1 MCGIL
6 GGNNHKWNYKAGI
19 ECMAHRGPDGIK
31 CCYSEDFTL
40 AFARLAIMDLSENGM
55 QPMFSE
61 DENVGI
67 VFNGEIYGFLEL
79 REELQKKGYIFKSTS
94 DTEVILNAYLEWGEK
109 FITKVDG
116 MYGMAIWDKRD
127 NTIKLF
133 RDRIGIKPL
142 YYFYNGYDFAF
153 SSELKGITTLCDDIE
168 FKIDN
173 TAIYDYLN
181 YLYIP
186 EPKTYY
192 KNVYK
197 LLPGHRLTFDIKN
210 KKIIKDSSYWKLD
223 VNPYQGRQRSQEDI
237 IDELKTL
244 VKESVRK
251 QMIADV
257 PVGTFLSG
265 GVDSSIITY
274 ESIQIN
280 PQVETFSIGFDQRGF
295 DESKYAMQLAE
306 KFQIHSNVKRFNK
319 DILNINYQKLRD
331 WYDEPFGD
339 SSAFPTYLVSEFAKE
354 KVTVALTGD
363 GGDEVFGGYPRYNVI
378 QRGIFNDSYSIPKCL
393 ETQVNRILDKA
404 AYTRKMTYARIRR
417 TYAKELGDSDD
428 DWRRR
433 LGISNDYD
441 KYWIIRR
448 YYHADLPPITRGQ
461 YLDIKTYLPGDI
473 LVKVDR
479 AAMAVSLETRVP
491 FLDRKIVEFAFSL
504 SEEDRCP
511 EGNLK
516 GVLKNAYEEELGK
529 KFLNRRKQGFTI
541 PIRYFDRK
549 STQQE
554 EILRKAWEID

>member
-6 GGNNHKWNYKAGI
+6 GGNRHEWNYKAGI
-19 ECMAHRGPDGIK
+19 ECMEHRGPDGIK
-31 CCYSEDFTL
+31 CCSLGNFTL

-55 QPMFSE
+55 QPMFSG
-61 DENVGI
+61 DGKVGI

-79 REELQKKGYIFKSTS
+79 KEELQKKGYIFKSTS

-116 MYGMAIWDKRD
+116 MYGMAILDKRD

-133 RDRIGIKPL
+133 RDRMGIKPL
-142 YYFYNGYDFAF
+142 YYFYNGKDFAF
-153 SSELKGITTLCDDIE
+153 SSELKGITTLCNNIE
-168 FKIDN
+168 FEIDN

-197 LLPGHRLTFDIKN
+197 LLPGHRLTFDIN
-210 KKIIKDSSYWKLD
+210 SKKIIKNSSYWRLD
-223 VNPYQGRQRSQEDI
+223 VNPYQGSQRKREDI
-237 IDELKTL
+237 IDELRTL
-244 VKESVRK
+244 VQESVRK

-274 ESIQIN
+274 ESAQIS
-280 PQVETFSIGFDQRGF
+280 PQVETFSIGFDEKRF
-295 DESKYAMQLAE
+295 DELKYAIQLAE
-306 KFQIHSNVKRFNK
+306 KFNIRSNRKQFHK
-319 DILNINYQKLRD
+319 DVLNDSYQKLRN

-339 SSAFPTYLVSEFAKE
+339 SSAFPTYFVSEFAKE
-354 KVTVALTGD
+354 KVTVVLTGD
-363 GGDEVFGGYPRYNVI
+363 GGDEVFGGYPRYEVI
-378 QRGIFNDSYSIPKCL
+378 QKGLFHDSLPKGL
-393 ETQVNRILDKA
+393 KVQINNVLDKA
-404 AYTRKMTYARIRR
+404 AYTRKMMYARIRS
-417 TYAKELGDSDD
+417 TYAREMGDRDD
-428 DWRRR
+428 IWRKR
-433 LGISNDYD
+433 LGISKEYD
-441 KYWIIRR
+441 KYWIIHK

-473 LVKVDR
+473 LTKVDR
-479 AAMAVSLETRVP
+479 TAMAVSLETRVP
-491 FLDRKIVEFAFSL
+491 FLDKRIVEFAFSL

-511 EGNLK
+511 GGDLK
-516 GVLKNAYEEELGK
+516 GILKSAYEKELGK
-529 KFLNRRKQGFTI
+529 KFLNRRKQGFSI
-541 PIRYFDRK
+541 PVRYFDRR

-554 EILRKAWEID
+554 EILKKAWEIE

>member
-6 GGNNHKWNYKAGI
+6 GGNNVRWNYEKGI
-19 ECMAHRGPDGIK
+19 KCMRHRGPDGIK
-31 CCYSEDFTL
+31 ITPLKDFTL
-40 AFARLAIMDLSENGM
+40 AFARLAIMDLSVNGM
-55 QPMFSE
+55 QPMFSQ
-61 DENVGI
+61 DGKVGI

-79 REELQKKGYIFKSTS
+79 REELQKRGYIFKSTS

-127 NTIKLF
+127 STIKLF

-142 YYFYNGYDFAF
+142 YYFYNGKDFAF
-153 SSELKGITTLCDDIE
+153 SSELKGITTLCNNIQFE
-168 FKIDN
+168 IDN

-210 KKIIKDSSYWKLD
+210 KKIINNSSYWKLD
-223 VNPYQGRQRSQEDI
+223 VNPYQGRQRKQEDI
-237 IDELKTL
+237 IDELRIL
-244 VKESVRK
+244 VQESVRK
-251 QMIADV
+251 QMVADV

-274 ESIQIN
+274 ESAQIS
-280 PQVETFSIGFDQRGF
+280 PQVETFSIGFDEKRI
-295 DESKYAMQLAE
+295 DESKYAIQLAE
-306 KFQIHSNVKRFNK
+306 KFNICSNMKRFHK
-319 DILNINYQKLRD
+319 DILNDGYRNLKD

-339 SSAFPTYLVSEFAKE
+339 SSAFPTYFLSEFAKE
-354 KVTVALTGD
+354 KVTVVLTGD
-363 GGDEVFGGYPRYNVI
+363 GGDEVFGGYPRYEVI
-378 QRGIFNDSYSIPKCL
+378 QKGLFGDSLPKGL
-393 ETQVNRILDKA
+393 EAQLNRTLDKVS
-404 AYTRKMTYARIRR
+404 YTRKLMYARIRN
-417 TYAKELGDSDD
+417 TYAREMEDRDEV
-428 DWRRR
+428 WRNR
-433 LGISNDYD
+433 LGICKDYD
-441 KYWIIRR
+441 KYWIIHR

-473 LVKVDR
+473 LTKVDR
-479 AAMAVSLETRVP
+479 TAMAVSLETRVP

-511 EGNLK
+511 GGDLK
-516 GVLKNAYEEELGK
+516 GILKSAYEKELGK
-529 KFLNRRKQGFTI
+529 KFLNRKKQGFSI
-541 PIRYFDRK
+541 PLRYFDRR

-554 EILRKAWEID
+554 EILRKVWKIN